1 MRSPIYNLFTE
12 DAGGNPV
19 WLDAL
24 ADLESAHKRLLKL
37 ASVNPGD
44 YFIFDLR
51 TQQVVVSL
59 VSIREDPQSSGAM
72 PMVRRFFNELASLRH
87 HQKR

>member
-1 MRSPIYNLFTE
+1 MRLPMYNLFAQ
-12 DAGGNPV
+12 DSRGNPV

-37 ASVNPGD
+37 ASADPGD

-51 TQQVVVSL
+51 TQQVVASL
-59 VSIREDPQSSGAM
+59 VSVREDPLSSGAI
-72 PMVRRFFNELASLRH
+72 PMFRRFFHELASLRH
-87 HQKR
+87 H